1 MLQVLGLG
9 LIIAALVL
17 LLARDTVIRRVTSRP
32 LGSLPPGYAA
42 TPRGYVNYVFLVF
55 DLGLIVLSIYIAT
68 WSSAGL
74 WFLAGSIA
82 LFVFGSFVVILGE
95 VVTYRR
101 LKR

>member
-1 MLQVLGLG
+1 M
-9 LIIAALVL
+9 
-17 LLARDTVIRRVTSRP
+17 RRVTSQP
-32 LGSLPPGYAA
+32 LGSLAPGYAA
-42 TPRGYVNYVFLVF
+42 TRSGYLNYVFLVF

-82 LFVFGSFVVILGE
+82 LFLVGSVVVIFGE
-95 VVTYRR
+95 VVTYRG